1 MAVHGDIKEITFN
14 HPTVGSGT
22 LFPKANESNTLDTG
36 GYRTNDDANQIVSDG
51 SLILQKNRT
60 RAFFEAMVE
69 NDNNLREDMRKVV
82 EITESPLLAEWTISL
97 IGGAIY
103 KGSGQ
108 PVGDLQTDLNTGMF
122 TLKVACDRIEKIS
135 G

>member
-1 MAVHGDIKEITFN
+1 MAVQGDITEITFN

-22 LFPKANESNTLDTG
+22 LFPKANESNALDLG
-36 GYRTNDDANQIVSDG
+36 GYRTNDDANQIVADG

-69 NDNNLREDMRKVV
+69 NDNNLREDMQKVV
-82 EITESPLLAEWTISL
+82 AITESPLLAEWTITL
-97 IGGAIY
+97 DGGAIY
-103 KGSGQ
+103 KGLGQ
-108 PVGDLQTDLNTGMF
+108 PVGDLQVDVNTGMF
-122 TLKVACDRIEKIS
+122 TLKVACDRIEKIA